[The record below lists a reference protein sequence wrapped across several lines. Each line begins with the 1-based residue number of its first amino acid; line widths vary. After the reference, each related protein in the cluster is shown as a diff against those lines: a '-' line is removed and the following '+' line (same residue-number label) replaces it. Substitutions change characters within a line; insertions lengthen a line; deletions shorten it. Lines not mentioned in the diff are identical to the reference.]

1 MVEGVIMNKIYA
13 FTDEYGAF
21 GWDFSKENV
30 STHFIITSI
39 IVEDRNVEIMRSEI
53 EKIRRKHFQTGEI
66 KSSKIG
72 KDHKRRL
79 RIINDIMNLPFSIFP
94 VVIDKRDCQNMN
106 GLRYKQSFYKFMN
119 NILHK
124 ELRRAFSNLYIVADE
139 IGGSGYMKSF
149 IKYVDAH
156 QELPDLFGNTEFSFI
171 QSNNDVL
178 VQLADFI
185 SGTLSFV
192 YDDKRKS
199 FENPNYLKI
208 LQKKIIS
215 IKIYPQKFETY
226 LINNC
231 AIAEEYDETIAR
243 LCFKQAAMF
252 IEENRSKETDEEIN
266 AQVIVLDYL
275 LFRFMNNDTR
285 GYIPTKE
292 LKTQLAYMGFKDIST
307 STFRLRIICKLRDA
321 GVIIASSPKGYKIP
335 SKESELYDFINHG
348 ASVVLPML
356 DRLKKC
362 RDLVKLATKNELD
375 LFDHREMD
383 RLRKFFDS

>member
-1 MVEGVIMNKIYA
+1 MDKIYA

-30 STHFIITSI
+30 ATHFIITSI
-39 IVEDRNVEIMRSEI
+39 IVEECNVDIMREAM
-53 EKIRRKHFQTGEI
+53 EKIRSKHFQTGEI
-66 KSSKIG
+66 KSSKVG

-79 RIINDIMNLPFSIFP
+79 KIINDIIDLPFLIFP
-94 VVIDKRDCQNMN
+94 VVIDKRDCQHMK
-106 GLRYKQSFYKFMN
+106 GLHYKQSFYKFMN

-124 ELRRAFSNLYIVADE
+124 ELRRAFSNLSIVADE
-139 IGGSGYMKSF
+139 IGGSEYMKSF

-156 QELPDLFGNTEFSFI
+156 QELPDLFGNTEFSFS

-192 YDDKRKS
+192 YDEKRKS
-199 FENPNYLKI
+199 SENPDYLKM

-215 IKIYPQKFETY
+215 VKLYPQKFETY
-226 LINNC
+226 IINNC
-231 AIAEEYDETIAR
+231 AIAEEYDETIAK
-243 LCFKQAAMF
+243 LCFRQAAGF
-252 IEENRSKETDEEIN
+252 LEKNRDKDDDEEIN
-266 AQVIVLDYL
+266 AQMIVLDYL

-285 GYIPTKE
+285 GYISTNE
-292 LKTQLAYMGFKDIST
+292 LKSQLAYMGYKDIST

-356 DRLKKC
+356 ERLRKC
-362 RDLVKLATKNELD
+362 RELVKLATNNELD
-375 LFDHREMD
+375 LFAHKEMD
-383 RLRKFFDS
+383 SLRKFFDE